1 MGEVIKF
8 VSREEFERSRL
19 NRGSRARTASI
30 LPPAATV
37 SEPREQKSELA
48 DS

>member
-8 VSREEFERSRL
+8 VSREEFERTRLSRG
-19 NRGSRARTASI
+19 NRARDNSV
-30 LPPAATV
+30 LPPAV
-37 SEPREQKSELA
+37 SVSAPREQKSELV